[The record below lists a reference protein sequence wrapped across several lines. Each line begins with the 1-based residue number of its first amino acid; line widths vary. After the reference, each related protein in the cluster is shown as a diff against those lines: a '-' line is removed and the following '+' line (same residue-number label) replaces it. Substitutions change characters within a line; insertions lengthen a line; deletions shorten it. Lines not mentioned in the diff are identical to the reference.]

1 VIKIIPILKRLLVS
15 EYFSAIFQCK
25 ETRPSPWQQTKEFL
39 TMLLSDATSET
50 KYTGKESQDRVQ
62 NCRDDAS

>member
-1 VIKIIPILKRLLVS
+1 
-15 EYFSAIFQCK
+15 
-25 ETRPSPWQQTKEFL
+25 
-39 TMLLSDATSET
+39 MLLSDATSET